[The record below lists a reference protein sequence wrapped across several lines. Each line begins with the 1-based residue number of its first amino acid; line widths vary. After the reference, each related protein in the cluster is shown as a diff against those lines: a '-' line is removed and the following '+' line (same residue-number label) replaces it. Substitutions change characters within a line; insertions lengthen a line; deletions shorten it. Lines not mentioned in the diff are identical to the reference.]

1 VRNARAARDDVISD
15 RVVTGRTDDPEEATV
30 SIPDSSPARDY
41 LREAALPVPAP
52 QQYRQ
57 PVPMGG
63 VAPNGLVKRRG
74 PIAVWLGLPLITLG
88 VYTLVWYYKIH
99 REMAD
104 VRRRPDAPVAGP
116 MLVLLFLG
124 WMFGIP
130 VLISF
135 FRTGNRIA
143 EAQRAAGLTPTCN
156 PYIGLL
162 LCFCFGLQV
171 AYYQTEMNKIADG
184 VAPAIPAMR

>member
-1 VRNARAARDDVISD
+1 VS
-15 RVVTGRTDDPEEATV
+15 TPEST
-30 SIPDSSPARDY
+30 PARDY
-41 LREAALPVPAP
+41 LGEGALPVPAP
-52 QQYRQ
+52 QQNWQ

-74 PIAVWLGLPLITLG
+74 PIAVWLGLPLITFG
-88 VYTLVWYYKIH
+88 IYTLVWYYKIH
-99 REMAD
+99 KEMAD

-124 WMFGIP
+124 WFGIP
-130 VLISF
+130 ALISF

-162 LCFCFGLQV
+162 LCFFFGLQV

-184 VAPAIPAMR
+184 VAPAIPAMRQA